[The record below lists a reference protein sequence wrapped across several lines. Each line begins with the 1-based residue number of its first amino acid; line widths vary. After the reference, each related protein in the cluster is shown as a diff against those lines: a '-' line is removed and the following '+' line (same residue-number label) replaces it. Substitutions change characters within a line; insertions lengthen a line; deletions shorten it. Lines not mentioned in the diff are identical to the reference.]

1 LDKTDLKTSALFLT
15 LLASIFLL
23 TVPLHSEELIHTLKT
38 GDTIY
43 GIARKYNIPEKLLLE
58 RNDISDPKKLW
69 VGQELIIPS
78 ILIVEKG
85 DTLYQIAKD
94 FEMSIVDLRQINKLD
109 DEYILKIGDILFVP
123 ALSDVPAHDTDNKE
137 EKTIAIDESI
147 ATETTVEIAASE
159 TETGA
164 DDNTQPHEDPVETTH
179 WPLIGER
186 TPMEGKLTGLVINGR
201 IGSKVISVS
210 SGRVIYVGPRR
221 GFGNVVFVQ
230 SDLGYIYMYGGND
243 ITNVNVGDLLNPG
256 EQIGT
261 LGISV
266 IEKDPQMYF
275 MVYKDGKP
283 VEPEKAP
290 RG

>member
-1 LDKTDLKTSALFLT
+1 M
-15 LLASIFLL
+15 III
-23 TVPLHSEELIHTLKT
+23 PLYSEELIHTLKT

-43 GIARKYNIPEKLLLE
+43 GIARKYNIPEILLLE
-58 RNDISDPKKLW
+58 RNDITDPKKLW
-69 VGQELIIPS
+69 VGQKLIIPS
-78 ILIVEKG
+78 ILIIEKG
-85 DTLYQIAKD
+85 DTLYQIAKYY
-94 FEMSIVDLRQINKLD
+94 EMSIAELRQINNLD
-109 DEYILKIGDILFVP
+109 EDYILKIGDTLFVP
-123 ALSDVPAHDTDNKE
+123 ALAYAGDNPGDDSETKSAAGE
-137 EKTIAIDESI
+137 DTIAIEDSGELVT
-147 ATETTVEIAASE
+147 AENEPE
-159 TETGA
+159 QENPQKNA
-164 DDNTQPHEDPVETTH
+164 DPTKNH

-186 TPMEGKLTGLVINGR
+186 TPMEGKLIGLVINGR
-201 IGSKVISVS
+201 IGSKVVSVS

-230 SDLGYIYMYGGND
+230 SDLGYIYMYGGNED
-243 ITNVNVGDLLNPG
+243 TSVSVGDILNAG
-256 EQIGT
+256 EQVGT